1 MEIKW
6 FSKSMQKLATI
17 YETNI
22 TLNTVASSYFKDAF
36 TTMIGYEK
44 ATNSI
49 IVKPVSKDEL
59 NMGLYKQT
67 ETHKISIKPS
77 YGRING
83 KKIIQNIQVFH
94 PLDFSNNNYYKYECE
109 WDKSKNLLKIHLDRE
124 AS

>member
-6 FSKSMQKLATI
+6 FSKNMQKVATI

-22 TLNTVASSYFKDAF
+22 TLNTVASSYFKDAY

-44 ATNSI
+44 KSNSI
-49 IVKPVSKDEL
+49 IIKPVSKDEL
-59 NMGLYKQT
+59 NLGLYKQS

-83 KKIIQNIQVFH
+83 KKIVENITTFH
-94 PLDFSNNNYYKYECE
+94 PLDFSLNNHYKYECE
-109 WDKSKNLLKIHLDRE
+109 WDNNKNLLKIFLDKE